1 MRAAFLA
8 ALAFS
13 AVSAFAQTSPRPIR
27 IPVRHAD
34 PWAIKSMMEGRPLVS
49 PELSTLLLSMGQTGL
64 AGAAAAASNLLMGG
78 YLIVNPTDNSLW
90 WYPDT
95 KAVSLFPF
103 PR

>member
-1 MRAAFLA
+1 MRAAFLF
-8 ALAFS
+8 ALA
-13 AVSAFAQTSPRPIR
+13 AFATIAAAQRPIR
-27 IPVRHAD
+27 ISVRHAD
-34 PWAIKSMMEGRPLVS
+34 PWAIKAMMEGRPLVS